1 MTGSSAGRD
10 GGDMDIA
17 SIDEV
22 LSTTR
27 AVRRRLDLDRPVPH
41 EVILECVDLAEQAP
55 TGGNQPSRRW
65 LVVTDADLKRSIAD
79 VYRRAAGDS
88 MIAAADALAG
98 TGGDRERTMASA
110 AHLARHLQDVPA
122 LVIATI
128 YGLHDG
134 SGRPGLFDSV
144 IQSAWSFCLALRA
157 RGLGTVWT
165 TAWLSHQDEV
175 AELLGIPAGVTQVV
189 MLPVAYTVGDDF
201 RPALRRPA
209 RQVVWLNGWGLTV
222 ERTPAGGWPVMADGP
237 GVAVEADIEAPPERV
252 WPVVTDLDAPAGF
265 SREFLGAEW
274 LDEPGE
280 GARFVGRNRLGEREW
295 EAECRVVEWAP
306 GSRFS
311 WHVGDPDA
319 PGARWSF
326 ELEPLVGGTTRLR
339 FSVGLGPGPSG
350 LTAAINADPEAEA
363 DIVARRCTWH
373 RRNMTATIQGIK
385 SLAETPSPT
394 GPN

>member
-1 MTGSSAGRD
+1 
-10 GGDMDIA
+10 MDIA
-17 SIDEV
+17 GIDDV

-41 EVILECVDLAEQAP
+41 DLILECVDLAEQAP

-98 TGGDRERTMASA
+98 TGDDRERTMASA
-110 AHLARHLQDVPA
+110 DHLARHLQDVPA

-189 MLPVAYTVGDDF
+189 MLPVAYTIGDDF
-201 RPALRRPA
+201 RPAPRRPA

-222 ERTPAGGWPVMADGP
+222 ERAPAGGRPVMADGP
-237 GVAVEADIEAPPERV
+237 GVAVEADIEAPPELV
-252 WPVVTDLDAPAGF
+252 WPVVTDLDAPAAF

-295 EAECRVVEWAP
+295 EAECRVAEWSP
-306 GSRFS
+306 GRRFS
-311 WHVGDPDA
+311 WHVGDPAA

-326 ELEPLVGGTTRLR
+326 ELEPLVGGATRLR

-350 LTAAINADPEAEA
+350 LTAAIEADPGAEA

-385 SLAETPSPT
+385 SLAESPSPT
-394 GPN
+394 ATG